1 MATKRL
7 YVLSAI
13 LVGVSIV
20 PLAASP
26 TLYSG
31 SLSVGGGGLVA
42 NALWNNPT
50 TTLSWSVDNIT
61 TPGLWHYEYHF
72 VVPERNI
79 SHMLIEVSD
88 DDPGPAFTS
97 ANLFNLNTDPA
108 DFLGPVAIQLWTAQ
122 QGNTGIP
129 GPMYGIKINQN
140 VGYTDVTV
148 GFDSNRL
155 PVWGDFYSK
164 NGNLP
169 GQIVIYAYNSGFSL
183 NDPTVA
189 PHDGSEQGHLLV
201 PDSLIP
207 APGAVLLGS
216 IGVGFVGWLRRRRVV

>member
-1 MATKRL
+1 MMTKRL
-7 YVLSAI
+7 WVLCAV
-13 LVGVSIV
+13 LVGVSSV

-42 NALWNNPT
+42 TELWDDST
-50 TTLSWSVDNIT
+50 TTLSWSVDDTT

-79 SHMLIEVSD
+79 SHLLIEVSD
-88 DDPGPAFTS
+88 EDPGPAFTS
-97 ANLFNLNTDPA
+97 GNLFNLATDPA
-108 DFLGPVAIQLWTAQ
+108 DFLGIVAIQLWTDQ
-122 QGNTGIP
+122 EGNPGMP

-148 GFDSNRL
+148 SFDSDRV

-169 GQIVIYAYNSGFSL
+169 GQVAIYAYNSGFSL
-183 NDPTVA
+183 DDPTTA

-201 PDSLIP
+201 PDSVIP
-207 APGAVLLGS
+207 APGAILLGG
-216 IGVGFVGWLRRRRVV
+216 IGAGLVGWLRRRRVL